1 MDSRQGNREWRD
13 GRVVPSS
20 FVERN
25 PVAWLSGRHDRGIGI
40 TLEHGMAVLSNPRR
54 DKNRSINALYIR
66 GLEYADGMRKL
77 KGLPVKKKP
86 VKICRRLPY
95 ITLAVKISDIS
106 RYLAPVS
113 LYETYGIRGDERKRI
128 EGRGRKAG
136 TSEIRIGRRI
146 ESSRFS
152 VCRFVIRAVI
162 FLW

>member
-1 MDSRQGNREWRD
+1 MERRK
-13 GRVVPSS
+13 GRPSS

-54 DKNRSINALYIR
+54 DKNRSISALYIR
-66 GLEYADGMRKL
+66 GLEYADGDEKAERAT
-77 KGLPVKKKP
+77 GEKKP
-86 VKICRRLPY
+86 AKICRRLPY
-95 ITLAVKISDIS
+95 ITLLAKISDIS
-106 RYLAPVS
+106 RYYLAPVS
-113 LYETYGIRGDERKRI
+113 LYETYGIRGDQRKRI
-128 EGRGRKAG
+128 GGRGRKAG

-162 FLW
+162 FFW